1 MSSTV
6 RALLWPFLAFDR
18 WWYAAM
24 PPERLATLRMAVGGF
39 AVAYLAIRAPALMAV
54 ADFPASGFEP
64 VGPVVI
70 LSSPLPAWVS
80 HASLGATLVTGV
92 AFAAGFRYRVVGPTF
107 ALLLLWVTSYRS
119 SFGMK
124 FHTENLLVLHALLL
138 AVAPAAHAWSWDARR
153 RDAPTPAPHGRYGW
167 AVRAMCLVAVVTYV
181 LAGVAKVRN
190 TGWEWAGGDVLRLH
204 IAYDNL
210 RKIELGSIHS
220 PFGAALVPH
229 GWIFPPLAAISLA
242 IELGAPVA
250 LLGRRWASTWAVLAW
265 SFHVGVLALM
275 AIAFP
280 YPLSGVAF
288 LPFLRSE
295 GIVQKLRRRKRQG
308 SSLGGAKE

>member
-1 MSSTV
+1 V
-6 RALLWPFLAFDR
+6 RTAARTAGAPLLAFDR

-24 PPERLATLRMAVGGF
+24 PPERLAALRMAVGGF
-39 AVAYLAIRAPALMAV
+39 AVAYLLVRAPALLAV
-54 ADFPASGFEP
+54 AHFPAAGFDP
-64 VGPVVI
+64 VGPVLV
-70 LSSPLPAWVS
+70 LSSPLPVWLS
-80 HASLGATLVTGV
+80 HAS
-92 AFAAGFRYRVVGPTF
+92 FAATVVAGLAFTAGVRYRVTGPLF
-107 ALLLLWVTSYRS
+107 ALLLLWFTSYRS

-124 FHTENLLVLHALLL
+124 FHSENLLVFHALLL
-138 AVAPAAHAWSWDARR
+138 AAAPAAHTWSWDARHR
-153 RDAPTPAPHGRYGW
+153 TGDPPEAHGRYGW
-167 AVRAMCLVAVVTYV
+167 AIRAMCLVTVITYV

-210 RKIELGSIHS
+210 RKIELGSVHS
-220 PFGAALVPH
+220 PLGAALVEH
-229 GWIFPPLAAISLA
+229 GWLFPPLAAASMA

-250 LLGRRWASTWAVLAW
+250 LLGRRVAAVWSALAW

-288 LPFLRSE
+288 LPFLRAERLWRRGRRLVRTSRPDE
-295 GIVQKLRRRKRQG
+295 LRV
-308 SSLGGAKE
+308 